1 MKPKFIRLKM
11 DPLSSTHHQGQ
22 HQYYE
27 PSVYL
32 KKKKGQFNPME
43 AWATRYF

>member
-32 KKKKGQFNPME
+32 KKKKRAIQSNGGMG
-43 AWATRYF
+43 Y